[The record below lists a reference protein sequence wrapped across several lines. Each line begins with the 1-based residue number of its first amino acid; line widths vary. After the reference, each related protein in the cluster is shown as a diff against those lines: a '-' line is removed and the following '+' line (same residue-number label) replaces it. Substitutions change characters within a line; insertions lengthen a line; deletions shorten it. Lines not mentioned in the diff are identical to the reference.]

1 MSEEPNANLDPLF
14 RDRDTNAV
22 AESEA
27 RLLARFPKWRKKRW
41 RQQNANASSVKMRNR
56 RNCTA
61 AFSKIVDRKLSEV
74 MGAAL
79 DLKKLQLF

>member
-27 RLLARFPKWRKKRW
+27 RLLARFPEVAEEHSGRKGW
-41 RQQNANASSVKMRNR
+41 W
-56 RNCTA
+56 
-61 AFSKIVDRKLSEV
+61 L
-74 MGAAL
+74 GGG
-79 DLKKLQLF
+79 